1 VTPPKISVVTINYN
15 MASELDQTIESVLDQ
30 NYANL
35 EYIIIDGD
43 STDGSVDVIR
53 RYAGRIAHWTSERDR
68 GRYYAM
74 NKGVQATTGEW
85 VIFINSGDRFR
96 DANVVSDVF
105 LNNPH
110 NDADIVYGHVLRR
123 YSKEGVERE
132 IPAQPLSVLPLRM
145 PCSHQSMFA
154 RRALLLEHPLSLDLS
169 IAADHDFM
177 LRAKMAGGRFKK
189 IDRTISVFSTGGV
202 SDQQR
207 LEALRQIRMV
217 LGDLNMM
224 TLQLSITH
232 AIMVVRALG
241 GAWLKRILPKRL
253 TAWILKNKTF
263 D

>member
-1 VTPPKISVVTINYN
+1 MTLPKISVVTINYN
-15 MASELDQTIESVLDQ
+15 MAAELGQTIESVLEQ
-30 NYANL
+30 SYPNM
-35 EYIIIDGD
+35 EYIIIDGG
-43 STDGSVDVIR
+43 STDASVDVIR
-53 RYAGRIAHWTSERDR
+53 RYADRVAYWISERDR
-68 GRYYAM
+68 GRYHAM

-96 DANVVSDVF
+96 DPDVVSDVF
-105 LNNPH
+105 RSNPH
-110 NDADIVYGHVLRR
+110 EDADIVYGHVLRR
-123 YSKEGVERE
+123 YSREGVERE

-154 RRALLLEHPLSLDLS
+154 RRALLLERPLSLDLS

-217 LGDLNMM
+217 LGELNMM
-224 TLQLSITH
+224 TPRLSITH

-241 GAWLKRILPKRL
+241 GARLKRILPKRL
-253 TAWILKNKTF
+253 TAWILKHKTF